1 MAIRRSI
8 ALVLVV
14 SAVVLIGAAAALVFP
29 NPDRYRPEVIA
40 YLQNKTG
47 KQIQISRIGISLS
60 PTLSIRLYDFGVKN
74 PTPFPPG
81 YFLTAPTH

>member
-14 SAVVLIGAAAALVFP
+14 SAVVLTGAAAALVFT
-29 NPDRYRPEVIA
+29 NLDRYRPELIA

-47 KQIQISRIGISLS
+47 KQKEISRIGVSLF
-60 PTLSIRLYDFGVKN
+60 PALLIRMYDLGVKN
-74 PTPFPPG
+74 PTISVRV
-81 YFLTAPTH
+81 FLRSAYY

>member
-14 SAVVLIGAAAALVFP
+14 SAVVLTGAAVALVFT

-47 KQIQISRIGISLS
+47 KQIQISRVG
-60 PTLSIRLYDFGVKN
+60 
-74 PTPFPPG
+74 
-81 YFLTAPTH
+81 